1 MNLANKSDLV
11 IVLSFVYHTMRASVP
26 LLRFA
31 LLHDMS
37 DELREYY
44 NQHIGEE
51 AGHDDMLL
59 QDLYAL
65 GVEPLPLTFFAAQFA
80 GSQYYLIAHEH
91 PALLLGYMRALESES
106 FTEAEVDNLCQIHHV
121 ELSAM
126 RHHAIHDPLHC
137 RDIDEQIARLSAS
150 LQTRVRWNEAE
161 VNKMMRGTDGV

>member
-11 IVLSFVYHTMRASVP
+11 SVLSFVYHTMRASVP
-26 LLRFA
+26 LLKFA
-31 LLHDMS
+31 LLHNMS
-37 DELREYY
+37 EGLKAYY
-44 NQHIGEE
+44 NKHIEEE

-65 GVEPLPLTFFAAQFA
+65 GVSPLPLTFFAAQFA

-106 FTEAEVDNLCQIHHV
+106 FTEVEIDNLCKIHHV

-126 RHHAIHDPLHC
+126 RHHALHDPFHC
-137 RDIDEQIARLSAS
+137 RDIDEQIAQLSTS
-150 LQTRVRWNEAE
+150 LQARVRWNEAE
-161 VNKMMRGTDGV
+161 VNKMMRGADGV